1 MVSAESVREQLKKLH
16 INTESWG
23 RSEYRELPGILLP
36 DEEIY
41 ECVNGMYEA
50 GFALLVAT
58 NVRVLL
64 IDRKPLNYLTV
75 EDLRFDM
82 INEIDYSHR
91 LIGAQIDISA
101 GSHDLVFRSYNKNRL
116 RKLINHVQHCMAE
129 AKRQHQLNQEGQNN
143 HLERLNQQLQLY
155 LLAQQGNERELTRR
169 LLEAHDNN
177 RPILDVEPLPSSG
190 SQPESYGMR
199 DQMAEA
205 AQAEI
210 FGKRQVAA
218 TEQPP
223 ASPITAQQFDPQR
236 TAFTRLPM
244 TLRHRRY
251 GRAATMMA
259 SDTPTN

>member
-1 MVSAESVREQLKKLH
+1 MVSAESVREQLKRLH

-169 LLEAHDNN
+169 LLEAQDK
-177 RPILDVEPLPSSG
+177 RPILDVEPLPTKG

-199 DQMAEA
+199 NQLAEA

-210 FGKRQVAA
+210 FGKHRGVV
-218 TEQPP
+218 TEIPP
-223 ASPITAQQFDPQR
+223 VSNITAQQFDPQR
-236 TAFTRLPM
+236 TAFTRLPLA
-244 TLRHRRY
+244 LRHRRY

-259 SDTPTN
+259 SDAPTS

>member
-1 MVSAESVREQLKKLH
+1 MVSAESVREQLKRLH

-41 ECVNGMYEA
+41 ECVNGMYDA

-101 GSHDLVFRSYNKNRL
+101 GSHDLIFRSYNKSRL

-155 LLAQQGNERELTRR
+155 LLAQQGHERELTRR
-169 LLEAHDNN
+169 LLEAQDSH
-177 RPILDVEPLPSSG
+177 RQILDLEPITTSA
-190 SQPESYGMR
+190 QPQSTNMR
-199 DQMAEA
+199 EQLTQA

-210 FGKRQVAA
+210 FGRQPAEQA
-218 TEQPP
+218 PAQPTPSLTE
-223 ASPITAQQFDPQR
+223 QQFDPQR
-236 TAFTRLPM
+236 TAFARLPLN
-244 TLRHRRY
+244 LRHRRY
-251 GRAATMMA
+251 GQAATMMA
-259 SDTPTN
+259 SSTTSN